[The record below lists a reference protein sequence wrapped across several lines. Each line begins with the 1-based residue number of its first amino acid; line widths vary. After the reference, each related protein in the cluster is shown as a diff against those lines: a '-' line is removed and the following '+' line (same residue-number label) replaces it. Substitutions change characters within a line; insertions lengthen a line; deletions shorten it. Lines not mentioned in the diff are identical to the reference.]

1 MREVMKN
8 PPSEEIIKYIFGP
21 MLVADKEKYFA
32 FNNYINKAHLMM
44 LKRQGI
50 VSEETAKFLYKA
62 IRKLEAEG
70 VDALDLDP
78 NKEDMSSCIEAYLT
92 KECGAAVAGQLHTG
106 RSRNDMGGTATRM
119 SFRKAALAMMDQIDQ
134 LRDCML
140 QFARNNIDAVCS
152 GYTCAQPAEPVTIAY
167 WFCAFLGALDRDRA
181 RLSDCWQRLN
191 LSPLGACAMAGTT
204 FDISREQTAMDM
216 GFIDP
221 VMNCLDAIA
230 ARDYILELF
239 ADLSIFSVNLSRFCQ
254 DLYSYATYEYGFL
267 DVDSSMCMCSS
278 IMPQKK
284 NPVTFEHI
292 KARAAHLQAAFIS
305 ASSAIKNTPYTQVRD
320 SSVEA
325 AHALTDAVEM
335 VESCV
340 QLLIKTINTMEFNT
354 EKMLAETKINFSTV
368 SELANCLV
376 RSCGISFRQAHS
388 IVGKVVRILLDE
400 DKVPTDI
407 TVEMVNTCAEAV
419 LGEDLNITEDVILQ
433 ALDPVRNVAAR
444 THTGAPSRAAVSAQL
459 DILQAHL
466 TADKTSNANRKAA
479 LKAAADQLE
488 KDIDALIG

>member
-21 MLVADKEKYFA
+21 MLVTDKEKFFS

-50 VSEETAKFLYKA
+50 VTEETAKTLYKA

-78 NKEDMSSCIEAYLT
+78 NREDMSSCIEAYLI
-92 KECGAAVAGQLHTG
+92 KECGATIAGQLHTG

-119 SFRKAALAMMDQIDQ
+119 SFRKAALSMMDQIDQ

-140 QFARNNIDAVCS
+140 KFANKNIDAVCS

-167 WFCAFLGALDRDRA
+167 WFCAFLGALERDRA
-181 RLSDCWQRLN
+181 RLSDCWKRLN

-204 FDISREQTAMDM
+204 FNISREQTAENM
-216 GFIDP
+216 GFIAP

-267 DVDSSMCMCSS
+267 DVDSSVCMCSS

-284 NPVTFEHI
+284 NPVSFEHV
-292 KARAAHLQAAFIS
+292 KGRAAHLQAAFIS

-325 AHALTDAVEM
+325 AHSLADVAEM

-340 QLLIKTINTMEFNT
+340 QLLIKTIDTMEFNT
-354 EKMLAETKINFSTV
+354 DKMLAETKVNFSTV

-376 RSCGISFRQAHS
+376 RNCSISFRQAHS

-419 LGEDLNITEDVILQ
+419 LGTPLQITEETILQ
-433 ALDPVRNVAAR
+433 ALDPVQNVAAR
-444 THTGAPSRAAVSAQL
+444 THTGAPSKVAVTTQLEALQAQLATDIAANVANRASIQAAV
-459 DILQAHL
+459 
-466 TADKTSNANRKAA
+466 
-479 LKAAADQLE
+479 DQLE
-488 KDIDALIG
+488 AEIDALIN